1 MDRID
6 MRITVDPVGRADISS
21 LTLGESSAQIAER
34 VLAARSVARARF
46 AGQGFALNS
55 AIPSRALRT
64 DFKPDRTAMNFLH
77 DELDH
82 ERLTARGLHKVIRLG
97 WTLADLA
104 GRNQPTLKDVTD
116 AYQLREGGIS

>member
-1 MDRID
+1 MAEAVKTVKVTID
-6 MRITVDPVGRADISS
+6 NITVDVPVGTTI
-21 LTLGESSAQIAER
+21 LQ
-34 VLAARSVARARF
+34 AARMIARERY
-46 AGQGFALNS
+46 AGRGFELNS
-55 AIPSRALRT
+55 DIPARSLRT
-64 DFKPDRTAMNFLH
+64 DFKPDRLAMNFLH

-116 AYQLREGGIS
+116 AYELREGGIS